1 MTEGI
6 SMQITNEITGI
17 DKVSQK
23 ILKDYIKKYN
33 CKKILEVGMA
43 DGMSSIAILEA
54 LSEVNG
60 ECSLTSIDPYQ
71 STQWTNNGLKNIK
84 HLGLEK
90 NHTLIENFDYL
101 ALPEL
106 LSKGEKYDLIFIDGS
121 HIFDNVIHNNFYCDM
136 LLKVGGIL
144 INDDMWM
151 PSIKRAFNYI
161 KNNYPHL
168 EVIDDTPQR
177 FTPIFKKTKE
187 REYLGWD
194 FHKDF

>member
-1 MTEGI
+1 
-6 SMQITNEITGI
+6 MQKTNEIAGI
-17 DKVSQK
+17 DEASQQ

-43 DGMSSIAILEA
+43 DGMSSIAILQA
-54 LSEVNG
+54 LKG
-60 ECSLTSIDPYQ
+60 EGTLTSIDPYQ
-71 STQWTNNGLKNIK
+71 STFWSNNGVKNIK
-84 HLGLEK
+84 HLNLQK
-90 NHTLIENFDYL
+90 NHTLIEKFDYI

-121 HIFDNVIHNNFYCDM
+121 HIFDHVIHNNFYCDM

-151 PSIKRAFNYI
+151 PSIKSAFNYI
-161 KNNYPHL
+161 KNNYTHL
-168 EVIDDTPQR
+168 EVIDNTPQR
-177 FTPIFKKTKE
+177 FTPIFKKTKD

-194 FHKDF
+194 FHVSF

>member
-1 MTEGI
+1 
-6 SMQITNEITGI
+6 MQRTNEIAGI
-17 DKVSQK
+17 DKVSQE
-23 ILKDYIKKYN
+23 ILKDYIKEYK

-43 DGMSSIAILEA
+43 DGMSSIAILQA
-54 LSEVNG
+54 LNDNFNG
-60 ECSLTSIDPYQ
+60 EGSLTSIDPHQ
-71 STQWTNNGLKNIK
+71 SSYWNNNGIKNIK
-84 HLGLEK
+84 HLNLQK
-90 NHTLIENFDYL
+90 NHTLIEKYDYI

-121 HIFDNVIHNNFYCDM
+121 HIFDSVIHNNFYCDM

-151 PSIKRAFNYI
+151 PAIKKAFNYI

-168 EVIDDTPQR
+168 EVIDTSPLR
-177 FTPIFKKTKE
+177 FTPIFKKIKN

-194 FHKDF
+194 YHVNF

>member
-1 MTEGI
+1 
-6 SMQITNEITGI
+6 MQKTNEIAGI
-17 DKVSQK
+17 DKVSQE
-23 ILKDYIKKYN
+23 ILKDYIKEYK

-43 DGMSSIAILEA
+43 DGMSSIAILQA
-54 LSEVNG
+54 LKDNFNDEG
-60 ECSLTSIDPYQ
+60 SLTSIDPYQ
-71 STQWTNNGLKNIK
+71 SSYWTNNGLKNIK
-84 HLGLEK
+84 YLNLEK
-90 NHTLIENFDYL
+90 NHTFIEKFDYI

-151 PSIKRAFNYI
+151 PAIKKAYSYI
-161 KNNYPHL
+161 EKNYPHYD
-168 EVIDDTPQR
+168 VIDDTPQR
-177 FTPIFKKTKE
+177 FTPILKKKKD

-194 FHKDF
+194 HFVPF

>member
-1 MTEGI
+1 MEK
-6 SMQITNEITGI
+6 TNEVAGI
-17 DKVSQK
+17 DETSQQ
-23 ILKDYIKKYN
+23 ILKDYIHKYN

-43 DGMSSIAILEA
+43 DGMSTIAILEA
-54 LSEVNG
+54 LNG
-60 ECSLTSIDPYQ
+60 EGSLTSIDPYQ
-71 STQWTNNGLKNIK
+71 STFWSNNGIKNIK
-84 HLGLEK
+84 NLNLDK
-90 NHTLIENFDYL
+90 NHTLIQNFDYV

-151 PSIKRAFNYI
+151 PAIKKAYSYI
-161 KNNYPHL
+161 EKNYPHYD
-168 EVIDDTPQR
+168 VIDDTPQR
-177 FTPIFKKTKE
+177 FTPILKKKKD

-194 FHKDF
+194 HFVPF

>member
-1 MTEGI
+1 MLK
-6 SMQITNEITGI
+6 TNDIAGI
-17 DKVSQK
+17 DKVSQN

-54 LSEVNG
+54 LSEATLVNG
-60 ECSLTSIDPYQ
+60 EGTLTSIDPYQ
-71 STQWTNNGLKNIK
+71 SSYWSNNGLQNIK
-84 HLGLEK
+84 NLKLDK
-90 NHTLIENFDYL
+90 NHIFIEKFDYI

-151 PSIKRAFNYI
+151 PSIKKAFNYI
-161 KNNYPHL
+161 KNNYTHL

-177 FTPIFKKTKE
+177 FTPIFKKTKH

-194 FHKDF
+194 FHVSF